1 MRIDARLAEIGDFG
15 GFFAMAVGGDDH
27 GWRPVAQCYAEGYAD
42 LIATTAERYRTADLR
57 IAASLAQFS
66 LASRLWSPVLACT
79 LVFGIVPDLA
89 DLHRAPDSAEL
100 RVVEPNGTRV
110 DERDMAAMLYD
121 VVVQQHLEPYMAGL
135 RVKVASG
142 LLYGNAASA
151 MVAAARALYGVRPEL
166 RDSATRLARALLE
179 TGRLAGTGTVRY
191 NLAYRRRSC
200 CLYYRTSGGSKCGDC
215 GLR

>member
-1 MRIDARLAEIGDFG
+1 MRIDAQLAEIGGFG
-15 GFFAMAVGGDDH
+15 GFFAISVGGDDV
-27 GWRPVAQCYAEGYAD
+27 GWQPIAQCYAEGYGD
-42 LIATTAERYRTADLR
+42 LIATTAEQYRTADLR
-57 IAASLAQFS
+57 IGASLAQFS
-66 LASRLWSPVLACT
+66 LASRLWSPAIACT

-89 DLHRAPDSAEL
+89 DLHRAQDSADFRL
-100 RVVEPNGTRV
+100 AEPNGTRV
-110 DERDMAAMLYD
+110 DGRETARMLYD
-121 VVVQQHLEPYMAGL
+121 VVVKQHLEPYAAGL

-166 RDSATRLARALLE
+166 RDAATRLARALLE

-200 CLYYRTSGGSKCGDC
+200 CLYYRTAGGSKCGDC